1 MPVIIQR
8 SPLPS
13 LVQRL
18 AEPRRFVQVVAG
30 PRQVGKTTLVRQAL
44 VALAGAP
51 QGHQLAQHSISA
63 DAPGSQPAAWL
74 ATQWEVARALAAQ
87 AGACVLVID
96 EVQKVPNWTD
106 TIKRLWDEDTAAAR
120 DVRVVV
126 LGSAPLLIA
135 KGLTESLAGRFEIT
149 RLGHWRIAEM
159 REAFDMTLDEFV
171 FYGAYPGAATLIS
184 DPARWAAY
192 VRDALVETTLSKD
205 VLQMAPVQKP
215 ALLRR
220 VLDLACHYSGQ
231 MLSYQKMLGQLDDAG
246 NTTTLAHYLHLL
258 EGAGMACGLQ
268 KYMGQVVRQRASS
281 PKLQVFNNAL
291 LGSVAVLSGDSLASL
306 QQQPE
311 RWGRFV
317 ESAVGAE
324 LLARHLTHQSTQP
337 CIHYWNDG
345 QREVDYVLQ
354 QGPDLFAL
362 EVKSG
367 VHTGNV
373 SGLAAFCAAHPAAR
387 PLVLGT
393 GGLPLATWFAA

>member
-1 MPVIIQR
+1 MPVTIQR

-149 RLGHWRIAEM
+149 RLGHWRFAEM
-159 REAFDMTLDEFV
+159 REAFDMALDEFV
-171 FYGAYPGAATLIS
+171 FYGAYPGAASLIS

-337 CIHYWNDG
+337 CTHYWNEG

>member
-1 MPVIIQR
+1 MPVTIQR

-51 QGHQLAQHSISA
+51 QGHQLAQHSMSA

-106 TIKRLWDEDTAAAR
+106 TIKRLWDEDTASAR

-149 RLGHWRIAEM
+149 RLGHWRFAEM

-345 QREVDYVLQ
+345 QREVDYVLH

>member
-1 MPVIIQR
+1 MPATIKR

-13 LVQRL
+13 LIQRL

-106 TIKRLWDEDTAAAR
+106 AIKRLWDEDTAAAR

-149 RLGHWRIAEM
+149 RLGHWRFAEM
-159 REAFDMTLDEFV
+159 REAFDTTLDEFV

-205 VLQMAPVQKP
+205 VLQMAQVQKP

>member
-1 MPVIIQR
+1 MPVTIQR

-18 AEPRRFVQVVAG
+18 AEPRRFVQIVAG

-44 VALAGAP
+44 VALADAP

-106 TIKRLWDEDTAAAR
+106 AIKRLWDEDTAAAR

-149 RLGHWRIAEM
+149 RLGHWRFAEM

-171 FYGAYPGAATLIS
+171 FYGAYPGAASLIS

-258 EGAGMACGLQ
+258 EGAGMACGLP

-317 ESAVGAE
+317 ESALGAE

>member
-1 MPVIIQR
+1 MPVTIQR

-149 RLGHWRIAEM
+149 RLGHWRFAEM

-337 CIHYWNDG
+337 CIHYWNNG